1 MNVSVFG
8 KQGCDLCKTTY
19 RKLEHYLSKWGM
31 NDKVALRFVEVETVD
46 GMAEGAFYDVL
57 KVPTTIIVKDGDVVS
72 RWDGVM
78 PPSEE
83 VRAALDTTLH

>member
-19 RKLEHYLSKWGM
+19 RKLEHCLSKWGM
-31 NDKVALRFVEVETVD
+31 NEKVELRFVEVESVD
-46 GMAEGAFYDVL
+46 GMAEAAFYDVL
-57 KVPTTIIVKDGDVVS
+57 KVPTTLVIKDEEALA
-72 RWDGVM
+72 RWEAMV

-83 VRAALDTTLH
+83 VQAALDPKVH